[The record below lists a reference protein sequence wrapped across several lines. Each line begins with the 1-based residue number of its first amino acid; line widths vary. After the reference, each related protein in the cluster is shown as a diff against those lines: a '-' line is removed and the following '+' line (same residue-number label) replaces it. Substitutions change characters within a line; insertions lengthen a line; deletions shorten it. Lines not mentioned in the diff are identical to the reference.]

1 MRNSLKWSK
10 YILYYET
17 ATNFWVPVSESCES
31 HMKCTSQSCMLNNS
45 FTVYGATL
53 EGCVELEK
61 VAYEVMTFYVI
72 SSSNSLFS
80 PCQEVMSHPASGFYH
95 HGLLPKY
102 MKPDNI
108 SLNPIKPRTLIRLS
122 FLRLLC
128 HIMFTD
134 IQTFLEFSPKYEK
147 ITL

>member
-1 MRNSLKWSK
+1 MLK
-10 YILYYET
+10 
-17 ATNFWVPVSESCES
+17 
-31 HMKCTSQSCMLNNS
+31 NS

-53 EGCVELEK
+53 GGCVELEK

-80 PCQEVMSHPASGFYH
+80 PCHEVMSHPASGFYH

-122 FLRLLC
+122 FLKLLC